1 MNTESLVCKAG
12 KQRDRTNPHCDN
24 HCYKKHKEILGVVM
38 RTNKIKDKRS
48 RPTGPG
54 LNEQEHLRGY
64 RNSTQEWDF
73 FHQHGETVETDTL
86 KSIHS
91 KIFSLFDVSCGTLHL
106 QLPNDITILIP
117 DTDDSYIRFYQSNIM
132 NLVPCPNSIYD
143 KNCPRTFRVLL
154 SDSPKPSRSP
164 SSDNDSK
171 DMGNCIDFMEYC

>member
-1 MNTESLVCKAG
+1 MNQAHFT
-12 KQRDRTNPHCDN
+12 
-24 HCYKKHKEILGVVM
+24 KKILEFASHSAVVVFEVFHPAM
-38 RTNKIKDKRS
+38 
-48 RPTGPG
+48 
-54 LNEQEHLRGY
+54 
-64 RNSTQEWDF
+64 TQNNLIVF
-73 FHQHGETVETDTL
+73 FETDTL